1 MAIATPKRW
10 MSFRGHDKPI
20 HRTLL
25 LTPLRPQ
32 NRWFWHPMTWHVKD
46 SWGMS
51 MFDVYLGKVK
61 LFKRVETTL
70 YCNIC
75 NARLPEIEA
84 SSVLALSRKG
94 IRKSE
99 SHVFVHLVNILCLN
113 IANTYYVHKLQ
124 LKATGYLQLIGI
136 DLLKRCGWSLFVFCL
151 CVILRETLLFPST
164 LKALLLKLFGSS
176 QQQTK
181 SINLDH
187 VLSVNDLSPLHFS

>member
-1 MAIATPKRW
+1 
-10 MSFRGHDKPI
+10 MSRILGECLCLI
-20 HRTLL
+20 
-25 LTPLRPQ
+25 
-32 NRWFWHPMTWHVKD
+32 
-46 SWGMS
+46 
-51 MFDVYLGKVK
+51 YLGKVK

-99 SHVFVHLVNILCLN
+99 SHAFVRLVNILCLN
-113 IANTYYVHKLQ
+113 IANTYVHKLQ
-124 LKATGYLQLIGI
+124 LKTTGYLQLIGI
-136 DLLKRCGWSLFVFCL
+136 DLLKKCGWSLFVFCL

-164 LKALLLKLFGSS
+164 FKALLLKLFGSS

-187 VLSVNDLSPLHFS
+187 VLCVNNLSRCIFVVELFLFHVPH